1 MKKPLLDLESA
12 HQAGRFEYKNIY
24 IGQIE
29 VAMSSASIN
38 SCDVVEI
45 SINIAVSAKT
55 FASVTGGWME
65 LVLDLV

>member
-45 SINIAVSAKT
+45 SINTVLALKRLPVSL
-55 FASVTGGWME
+55 VVGWN
-65 LVLDLV
+65 